1 MDNGLARISFRVG
14 GREGGREVSS
24 EVSVVGLHIFSLVLF
39 IVVVAVVVV
48 KVGVAIPAL
57 LLGPLFYIQVGGASL
72 LLEKLVW
79 GVWRFSR

>member
-1 MDNGLARISFRVG
+1 MDNSLATISFRIIMC
-14 GREGGREVSS
+14 GREGGSILRAKPD
-24 EVSVVGLHIFSLVLF
+24 GLYIFSLVLF

-79 GVWRFSR
+79 GVWSFSR

>member
-1 MDNGLARISFRVG
+1 M
-14 GREGGREVSS
+14 
-24 EVSVVGLHIFSLVLF
+24 HIFSLVLF